1 MSSQKYYDLLQDA
14 PAKFEPIANLFSWS
28 ENYTWKDAPARVFL
42 GLIGYMAE
50 EYGEDNFEG
59 MNVAFGYLELA
70 QLGDALVAYSTFG
83 QDAYDW
89 VKALMDADQ
98 IPEDAHLYDENGE
111 FI

>member
-1 MSSQKYYDLLQDA
+1 MIEEV
-14 PAKFEPIANLFSWS
+14 PAKLDPIAQLFSWS

-70 QLGDALVAYSTFG
+70 VLGEALVTYSNHGEEAYI
-83 QDAYDW
+83 W

-98 IPEDAHLYDENGE
+98 IAEDAHLYEEEGN
-111 FI
+111 

>member
-1 MSSQKYYDLLQDA
+1 MSSQKFYDMIEEA
-14 PAKFEPIANLFSWS
+14 PAKFETIARMFSWS

-59 MNVAFGYLELA
+59 MNVNFGYLELA
-70 QLGDALVAYSTFG
+70 VLGEALVTYSNHG
-83 QDAYDW
+83 EDAYIW

-98 IPEDAHLYDENGE
+98 EPEDAHLQDEEGN
-111 FI
+111 